1 MADRT
6 GRSNAYTGTAKG
18 HVDDKTF
25 DQMAGEL
32 KA

>member
-1 MADRT
+1 VGSISAMSRGVVAVR
-6 GRSNAYTGTAKG
+6 GYF
-18 HVDDKTF
+18 DDKTF